1 MNCRGWLSLV
11 VLFGM
16 QAILPATANSAEPAR
31 AAAAPAQDKGPK
43 LAIVIGNSNYP
54 SGALANPKNDATAMA
69 ASLKKLGFIV
79 ELKLDAT
86 KADMDA
92 VFKRFSAK
100 AETAGVAALFYAGHG
115 VQVNGSNYLVPIDAR
130 PQTER
135 DLKREMIKMDD
146 VIDDMGGAKVKLVF
160 FDACRDNPLSRSFS
174 RGGSRGMAAPVEA
187 TGTLIS
193 FATKHGNTAADGDG
207 RHSPYTT
214 ALLTALESPGGVEIE
229 QMLRKVQQG
238 VRVAT
243 NGQQEPWR
251 YGSLDGEF
259 YFQAPAPQ
267 ADNARLQQEA
277 VDRAVQEAV
286 KRANDQAASDA
297 SRRGGEPQGR
307 ERDAASATVELAYW
321 DSIKTSQNPEDFK
334 SYLRRY
340 AKGSFVDLAQ
350 NRIAVL
356 EREAKRQGEESRKP
370 ARQGLVATG
379 TDQTAVELAFWD
391 SIKNNP
397 NVDDLKEYLASYPQG
412 RFAGL
417 ARNRLRALGAAP
429 PQASVRPAPQT
440 APDTARAVAQ
450 APMQV
455 ATIVPDQPAPVT
467 ASASTA
473 VSSAF
478 PRAGDSWTYRYVNGW
493 KKDSPQTIIVKVE
506 ESDGGRVTDRMTMPG
521 GSGADQRSHDGKPEG
536 VERSLGGDVRVVEL
550 LPYAQGLLQAGLQT
564 GQEIAL
570 PDLVLGG
577 EVYRI
582 KAKLIGPEK
591 ISVAAGSFDALRVD
605 IVGRPERQMNAL
617 ASGHIVIGAIAH
629 TLWFVAEN
637 RRAAK
642 VRHKTTNLGGRPL
655 DDDSLELVSFSL
667 R

>member
-1 MNCRGWLSLV
+1 MKRYRWLFLVLV
-11 VLFGM
+11 VGM
-16 QAILPATANSAEPAR
+16 QGMFCSTADSAEPAR
-31 AAAAPAQDKGPK
+31 ASASAQEKVAK
-43 LAIVIGNSNYP
+43 VAIVIGNSNYP

-69 ASLKKLGFIV
+69 ASLKKLGFLV

-92 VFKRFSAK
+92 VFKRFSSK

-135 DLKREMIKMDD
+135 DLKREMVKMDD

-214 ALLTALESPGGVEIE
+214 ALLTALEAPAGVEIE
-229 QMLRKVQQG
+229 QMLRRVQQG

-267 ADNARLQQEA
+267 VDNTRLQQEA
-277 VDRAVQEAV
+277 MDRAVQEAI
-286 KRANDQAASDA
+286 KRANDQAASDTL
-297 SRRGGEPQGR
+297 RRGGEQQGR
-307 ERDAASATVELAYW
+307 ERDTSSATVELAYW
-321 DSIKTSQNPEDFK
+321 DSIKTSQNPEDFRA
-334 SYLRRY
+334 YLRRY
-340 AKGSFVDLAQ
+340 AKGSFIDLAQ

-370 ARQGLVATG
+370 ARPGPVATG

-391 SIKNNP
+391 SIKNST
-397 NVDDLKEYLASYPQG
+397 NVDDLKEYLASYPKG

-417 ARNRLRALGAAP
+417 ARNRLRALGATP
-429 PQASVRPAPQT
+429 PQASARPAAQA
-440 APDTARAVAQ
+440 APENGRAVAQ
-450 APMQV
+450 APMQI
-455 ATIVPDQPAPVT
+455 ALIVPDQPAP
-467 ASASTA
+467 APA
-473 VSSAF
+473 VVPAADTSAF

-493 KKDSPQTIIVKVE
+493 RKSSPQTVTVKVE
-506 ESDGGRVTDRMTMPG
+506 ESEGGRVKDRMSLAG
-521 GSGADQRSHDGKPEG
+521 GSGADQRSHDGKLEAG
-536 VERSLGGDVRVVEL
+536 ERTLGGGVSVVEL
-550 LPYAQGLLQAGLQT
+550 LPYVQSLLQAGLKP
-564 GQEIAL
+564 GQEKDFPDIA
-570 PDLVLGG
+570 VGG
-577 EVYRI
+577 EIIRI
-582 KAKLIGPEK
+582 KAKLIGQEK
-591 ISVAAGSFDALRVD
+591 ISVPAGSFDALRLE
-605 IVGRPERQMNAL
+605 IVGLPAKPQNAQ
-617 ASGHIVIGAIAH
+617 ASGHMAVGFVTH
-629 TLWFVAEN
+629 TLWFAPEV
-637 RRAAK
+637 RRIVKLEHRTAN
-642 VRHKTTNLGGRPL
+642 VSQRPL
-655 DDDSLELVSFSL
+655 DNDTLELVSFSL